1 MQNYIIINGFKSDL
15 INGLLI
21 QNLPPITKPQRRV
34 QIEEIDG
41 QDGDLVTD
49 LGYAAYDKS
58 FDIGLYGNYCIND
71 IIAFFNSSGT
81 VTFSNEPD
89 KYYNFKILNQIDFE
103 RLLRFKTA
111 TVIMHVQPFK
121 YSLVDRLRSFTILSN
136 PQSLTIRNTGNYF
149 ALPTLKIYGNGIVT
163 VGLDNIQIFT
173 ISLGS
178 EGYIFI
184 DCEKMEA
191 YKGSTLKNR
200 IVLGNYDNFK
210 LQPGLN
216 TINLTG
222 AVSQVDISNFSRW
235 I

>member
-1 MQNYIIINGFKSDL
+1 
-15 INGLLI
+15 
-21 QNLPPITKPQRRV
+21 
-34 QIEEIDG
+34 
-41 QDGDLVTD
+41 
-49 LGYAAYDKS
+49 
-58 FDIGLYGNYCIND
+58 
-71 IIAFFNSSGT
+71 
-81 VTFSNEPD
+81 
-89 KYYNFKILNQIDFE
+89 
-103 RLLRFKTA
+103 
-111 TVIMHVQPFK
+111 MHVQPFK